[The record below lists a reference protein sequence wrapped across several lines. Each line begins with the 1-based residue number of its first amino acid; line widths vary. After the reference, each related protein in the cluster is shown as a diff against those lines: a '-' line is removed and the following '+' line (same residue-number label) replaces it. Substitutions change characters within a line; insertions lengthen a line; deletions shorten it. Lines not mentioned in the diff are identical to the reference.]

1 MLLRIKDLREDHD
14 LTQTEVS
21 KILNCAQQTY
31 SKYELGQ
38 LKIDITSLIKL
49 SEFYNVSLDYIVGT
63 SDEKR
68 KREKQKQ

>member
-1 MLLRIKDLREDHD
+1 MMLRIKDLREDHD
-14 LTQTEVS
+14 LTQQEVA

-49 SEFYNVSLDYIVGT
+49 ADFYNVSLDYIVGT
-63 SDEKR
+63 TDK
-68 KREKQKQ
+68 KKFKNKQ